1 MQEQHVEMKVS
12 WDEYHRAIELLALK
26 LHSSDWKF
34 DQILC
39 LARGGLR
46 IGDVFSRVFKV
57 PLAILSVS
65 SYRDENGTKQSELNI
80 SSTITATVPFL
91 SGNVLVIDDLVDSGV
106 SIREVMKILPQMF
119 PKIVSLKSAV
129 IWYKEKSC
137 IEPDF
142 YLEHVLGNPW
152 IVQPFEVYDGLQIA
166 DLEEIDQS
174 RKSKFIEPKL
184 NKAVLV
190 SLTSQTS

>member
-26 LHSSDWKF
+26 VHSSHWKF

-65 SYRDENGTKQSELNI
+65 SYRDKNGTKQSELNI
-80 SSTITATVPFL
+80 SSTMTATVPYL
-91 SGNVLVIDDLVDSGV
+91 SGNVLVIDDLVDSGG
-106 SIREVMKILPQMF
+106 SIREVMRILPQMF
-119 PKIVSLKSAV
+119 QEIVSLKSAV
-129 IWYKEKSC
+129 IWYKQNSSV
-137 IEPDF
+137 EPDF

-152 IVQPFEVYDGLQIA
+152 IVQPFEVYDRLQIA
-166 DLEEIDQS
+166 DLDVVDQS
-174 RKSKFIEPKL
+174 RESKFKEPKL
-184 NKAVLV
+184 YNTVLV
-190 SLTSQTS
+190 SLDSQTS